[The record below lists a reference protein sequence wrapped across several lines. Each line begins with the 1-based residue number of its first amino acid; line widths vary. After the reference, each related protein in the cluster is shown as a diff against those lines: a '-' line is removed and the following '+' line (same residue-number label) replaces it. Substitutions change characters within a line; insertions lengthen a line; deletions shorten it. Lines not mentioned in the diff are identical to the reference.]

1 MGLFNRF
8 SKYVRVKF
16 SGTYKNIM
24 QSTDKVAV
32 ASLTLFIDKTDADK
46 KQIMTD
52 ARALANRMFDAI
64 KNESDLVRVLSVLTA
79 IQIVVLTV
87 PQLPDE
93 LGRTPPLD

>member
-1 MGLFNRF
+1 
-8 SKYVRVKF
+8 
-16 SGTYKNIM
+16 M